1 MSKII
6 KNIPEHASI
15 GVTPSTPTTGYSK
28 IYPKSDKKWYILD
41 DTGLEKPIGGSISGT
56 LNYIPKWTPD
66 GETIGLSQI
75 IDSGTEVRVTL
86 LQGTGDRMVE
96 ADSNGSITATRNL
109 ILTYAV
115 PNTEK
120 LKLENSGN
128 WDVNG
133 VYIGTAIT
141 GTYQGQ
147 KHYDDNYL
155 YEAVGDN
162 IFIRLI
168 RG

>member
-1 MSKII
+1 MTKII
-6 KNIPEHASI
+6 KNIPEHANSS
-15 GVTPSTPTTGYSK
+15 VTPSTPASGYSK
-28 IYPKSDKKWYILD
+28 IYPKSDKKWYLLD
-41 DTGLEKPIGGSISGT
+41 DTGTEKPIGGSISGT

-75 IDSGTEVRVTL
+75 QDDGVSVTVTSL
-86 LQGTGDRMVE
+86 SGTGDRIVE
-96 ADSNGSITATRNL
+96 ADTDGSISATKQ
-109 ILTYAV
+109 ILVTYGV

-120 LKLENSGN
+120 LKLENGSN

-133 VYIGTAIT
+133 VYTGTAIT

-147 KHYDDNYL
+147 KHYDNNYL
-155 YEAVGDN
+155 YEAIGDN
-162 IFIRLI
+162 IFIRLV